1 MKFDDKVANSPG
13 VMKVAT
19 ISLAVAI
26 KVAASSSR
34 YSAVQILN
42 ARNYMVNRGYKPS
55 VPMIAAEI
63 GGCAAAANIGL
74 GGMVKIICDDLD
86 NFGYNGTLLQCVRV
100 LIKKYKGE

>member
-26 KVAASSSR
+26 KVAAESSR
-34 YSAVQILN
+34 YSAMQILN
-42 ARNYMVNRGYKPS
+42 GRNYMVDRGYKPS
-55 VPMIAAEI
+55 VPMIAEI
-63 GGCAAAANIGL
+63 YECAAAANFGP
-74 GGMVKIICDDLD
+74 GKMVKIICDDLD
-86 NFGYNGTLLQCVRV
+86 NFGYNGTLLQCVRA